1 METILII
8 LLVFAFVVLA
18 IVVELLVLDMTHK
31 NDEQEENDS
40 LSHAPMFSSDKWS

>member
-40 LSHAPMFSSDKWS
+40 LNHAPMFSSDKWS

>member
-31 NDEQEENDS
+31 KDELDDDDS
-40 LSHAPMFSSDKWS
+40 LNHAHAPLIS